1 MWSTKKGSYLPTMDK
16 ECCELF
22 FSNLNQMWGRKTKTY
37 TSFDVFNI
45 KMPNVQ
51 KQENRNYDPR
61 TSATPYLMID
71 VRYIHSPPNYLLL
84 LCQIGTAIHPL
95 LPITIST
102 LLLDI
107 KLQDNKPSANYE
119 NMGLIWIKNTKIE
132 QFIPH
137 SFSWKGKIIL
147 RPLYG
152 PLVSSPNQ
160 THSIFAKQQSAK
172 RNVDSILGCCYI
184 SPHLIMF
191 SLTILDSLPT

>member
-1 MWSTKKGSYLPTMDK
+1 
-16 ECCELF
+16 
-22 FSNLNQMWGRKTKTY
+22 
-37 TSFDVFNI
+37 
-45 KMPNVQ
+45 MPNVQ

-119 NMGLIWIKNTKIE
+119 NMGLI
-132 QFIPH
+132 
-137 SFSWKGKIIL
+137 
-147 RPLYG
+147 
-152 PLVSSPNQ
+152 
-160 THSIFAKQQSAK
+160 
-172 RNVDSILGCCYI
+172 
-184 SPHLIMF
+184 
-191 SLTILDSLPT
+191 